1 MKAEKEHIDELIVSY
16 LSNELDGNAVHE
28 LKEWIAASVENEKYF
43 MQRQEIWF
51 SAISVKEDVK
61 YDKSKAF
68 EQFKNRIANQRLN
81 DKREREN
88 FCLSKFW
95 RYAAVIVVLFSV
107 SYFSYW
113 RGGISI
119 KEVFSDIIV
128 EAPLGSRTKLTLPD
142 GTLVWLNAGSRI
154 TYSQGFG
161 VGNRKI
167 ELIGEGYFE
176 VKRNEEVPFLVK
188 TNSLLVKVLGTKFNV
203 KAYFDEKSVVTLA
216 EGKVEVETN
225 DCKNRLTLKPNEQVS
240 YSGSCGLALEKNIN
254 TNTVK
259 LWMKGEGAFIQCR
272 LDHIVRDLER
282 KFDVKI
288 VITDHSLSS
297 EVFTCRFKD
306 TATIEQVL
314 HLLKETRR
322 LDYLFEGEQIRIFK
336 PLK

>member
-188 TNSLLVKVLGTKFNV
+188 TNSLLVKVLGTKFNFRDYPDDAEAIV
-203 KAYFDEKSVVTLA
+203 SLS
-216 EGKVEVETN
+216 EGKVALN
-225 DCKNRLTLKPNEQVS
+225 NLLKKEKEAFLLPNERVVLNKKNGRMHVEYSTVS
-240 YSGSCGLALEKNIN
+240 NALQW
-254 TNTVK
+254 TN
-259 LWMKGEGAFIQCR
+259 G
-272 LDHIVRDLER
+272 
-282 KFDVKI
+282 
-288 VITDHSLSS
+288 
-297 EVFTCRFKD
+297 
-306 TATIEQVL
+306 
-314 HLLKETRR
+314 
-322 LDYLFEGEQIRIFK
+322 YLFLMRNCCRM
-336 PLK
+336 L

>member
-119 KEVFSDIIV
+119 KEVFSDINCG
-128 EAPLGSRTKLTLPD
+128 GSSWFQNKIDL
-142 GTLVWLNAGSRI
+142 AGWDI
-154 TYSQGFG
+154 
-161 VGNRKI
+161 
-167 ELIGEGYFE
+167 
-176 VKRNEEVPFLVK
+176 
-188 TNSLLVKVLGTKFNV
+188 
-203 KAYFDEKSVVTLA
+203 SVVECRIA
-216 EGKVEVETN
+216 
-225 DCKNRLTLKPNEQVS
+225 
-240 YSGSCGLALEKNIN
+240 YNI
-254 TNTVK
+254 
-259 LWMKGEGAFIQCR
+259 
-272 LDHIVRDLER
+272 
-282 KFDVKI
+282 
-288 VITDHSLSS
+288 
-297 EVFTCRFKD
+297 FTR
-306 TATIEQVL
+306 
-314 HLLKETRR
+314 
-322 LDYLFEGEQIRIFK
+322 IRSRE
-336 PLK
+336 

>member
-95 RYAAVIVVLFSV
+95 RYAAVIVILFSV

-119 KEVFSDIIV
+119 KEEFSDIIV

-167 ELIGEGYFE
+167 EL
-176 VKRNEEVPFLVK
+176 
-188 TNSLLVKVLGTKFNV
+188 SL
-203 KAYFDEKSVVTLA
+203 
-216 EGKVEVETN
+216 
-225 DCKNRLTLKPNEQVS
+225 
-240 YSGSCGLALEKNIN
+240 I
-254 TNTVK
+254 
-259 LWMKGEGAFIQCR
+259 
-272 LDHIVRDLER
+272 HI
-282 KFDVKI
+282 
-288 VITDHSLSS
+288 
-297 EVFTCRFKD
+297 
-306 TATIEQVL
+306 
-314 HLLKETRR
+314 
-322 LDYLFEGEQIRIFK
+322 
-336 PLK
+336 

>member
-113 RGGISI
+113 RVGISI

-154 TYSQGFG
+154 T
-161 VGNRKI
+161 
-167 ELIGEGYFE
+167 
-176 VKRNEEVPFLVK
+176 
-188 TNSLLVKVLGTKFNV
+188 
-203 KAYFDEKSVVTLA
+203 
-216 EGKVEVETN
+216 
-225 DCKNRLTLKPNEQVS
+225 
-240 YSGSCGLALEKNIN
+240 
-254 TNTVK
+254 
-259 LWMKGEGAFIQCR
+259 
-272 LDHIVRDLER
+272 
-282 KFDVKI
+282 
-288 VITDHSLSS
+288 
-297 EVFTCRFKD
+297 
-306 TATIEQVL
+306 
-314 HLLKETRR
+314 
-322 LDYLFEGEQIRIFK
+322 
-336 PLK
+336 

>member
-95 RYAAVIVVLFSV
+95 RYAAVIVILFSV

-119 KEVFSDIIV
+119 KEEFSDIIV

-161 VGNRKI
+161 VGNRK
-167 ELIGEGYFE
+167 
-176 VKRNEEVPFLVK
+176 
-188 TNSLLVKVLGTKFNV
+188 
-203 KAYFDEKSVVTLA
+203 
-216 EGKVEVETN
+216 
-225 DCKNRLTLKPNEQVS
+225 
-240 YSGSCGLALEKNIN
+240 
-254 TNTVK
+254 
-259 LWMKGEGAFIQCR
+259 
-272 LDHIVRDLER
+272 
-282 KFDVKI
+282 
-288 VITDHSLSS
+288 
-297 EVFTCRFKD
+297 
-306 TATIEQVL
+306 
-314 HLLKETRR
+314 
-322 LDYLFEGEQIRIFK
+322 
-336 PLK
+336 